1 MPLFNTPHIFRIWTS
16 VWHWFEWFP
25 SKQIEPQHLELN
37 CFVNCLFPLFQYF
50 YNFCCHLNEI
60 PLIFL
65 VSWWVPITPSFNNP
79 EASLILCIVVCRK
92 MDPASWVPKKEMSL
106 SASFLWSMILS
117 VRRIILA
124 VISPKVIEQ
133 VIFFLFS
140 DVLLDILNADDALQ
154 SIFNLFI
161 SLTPTRVVM
170 SIERLNFG
178 LR

>member
-1 MPLFNTPHIFRIWTS
+1 
-16 VWHWFEWFP
+16 
-25 SKQIEPQHLELN
+25 
-37 CFVNCLFPLFQYF
+37 
-50 YNFCCHLNEI
+50 
-60 PLIFL
+60 
-65 VSWWVPITPSFNNP
+65 
-79 EASLILCIVVCRK
+79 

-154 SIFNLFI
+154 SIFNLFV

>member
-1 MPLFNTPHIFRIWTS
+1 
-16 VWHWFEWFP
+16 
-25 SKQIEPQHLELN
+25 
-37 CFVNCLFPLFQYF
+37 
-50 YNFCCHLNEI
+50 
-60 PLIFL
+60 
-65 VSWWVPITPSFNNP
+65 
-79 EASLILCIVVCRK
+79 

-106 SASFLWSMILS
+106 SASFLWSVILS

-161 SLTPTRVVM
+161 SPTPTRVVM
-170 SIERLNFG
+170 STERLNFG

>member
-1 MPLFNTPHIFRIWTS
+1 
-16 VWHWFEWFP
+16 
-25 SKQIEPQHLELN
+25 
-37 CFVNCLFPLFQYF
+37 
-50 YNFCCHLNEI
+50 
-60 PLIFL
+60 
-65 VSWWVPITPSFNNP
+65 
-79 EASLILCIVVCRK
+79 

-106 SASFLWSMILS
+106 SASFLWSVILS

-161 SLTPTRVVM
+161 SPTPMRVVM